1 MAPLLSQVQRFKART
16 APLMPHPTHTV
27 AKSAS
32 RSLYAGLAPGR
43 ALKSLTD
50 GGIVLLARCVGQ
62 DESQLEDGARGMHSG
77 GTHVTHVRII
87 GFMS

>member
-1 MAPLLSQVQRFKART
+1 MATLLSQVQRFKART

-43 ALKSLTD
+43 ALKSLTEASCCWP
-50 GGIVLLARCVGQ
+50 VASAKTSRSLKMVPAACTQV
-62 DESQLEDGARGMHSG
+62 
-77 GTHVTHVRII
+77 VRT
-87 GFMS
+87 